1 MCTYNG
7 MKFLREQLDSIISQT
22 YPIYEIIIQDDC
34 STDGTVAIIKEYV
47 DKYSHIH
54 LYINEDNLGFN
65 NNFKSATM
73 KASGDYVA
81 FSDRMTFGFL
91 RKLKNKLQQFVIMTF
106 VVHILCMEKN

>member
-65 NNFKSATM
+65 NNFKSATNE
-73 KASGDYVA
+73 SI
-81 FSDRMTFGFL
+81 R
-91 RKLKNKLQQFVIMTF
+91 R
-106 VVHILCMEKN
+106 LCGVFRPG